1 MEVIVTGG
9 RYYDNRAK
17 VYEEL
22 DKLKPTKIIQGGA
35 SGADFIAKSYAI
47 DNGIPC
53 HTEKADWETYG
64 KAAGP
69 IRNEIMCMKHREA
82 TVLAFPGGAGT
93 ANCIRHG
100 KTWCKQVIEVKDGE
114 I

>member
-47 DNGIPC
+47 
-53 HTEKADWETYG
+53 E
-64 KAAGP
+64 
-69 IRNEIMCMKHREA
+69 
-82 TVLAFPGGAGT
+82 
-93 ANCIRHG
+93 
-100 KTWCKQVIEVKDGE
+100 EVS
-114 I
+114 